1 MLPVCVTFPITF
13 EIYKCLGK
21 QVIQFIQWSRSRNPM
36 FSVNKSNGLGPEIQC
51 SLSKNPILIFLTHV
65 NRHPDHH
72 QREGLCE
79 ASPKYVKKEYMAN
92 QVVSIWI
99 VRQSGVSVLN
109 KCVDTDCVLTCGE
122 FLYVAPN
129 SSQLI
134 NMFIFVKLIM
144 LGCKIWRS
152 LKYGP
157 ALPLGNILKALT
169 VQEKVK
175 FIDILLGGFLRT

>member
-1 MLPVCVTFPITF
+1 
-13 EIYKCLGK
+13 
-21 QVIQFIQWSRSRNPM
+21 
-36 FSVNKSNGLGPEIQC
+36 
-51 SLSKNPILIFLTHV
+51 
-65 NRHPDHH
+65 
-72 QREGLCE
+72 
-79 ASPKYVKKEYMAN
+79 MAN
-92 QVVSIWI
+92 QVVSILI
-99 VRQSGVSVLN
+99 VCQSDVSVLN

-122 FLYVAPN
+122 FLHVAPN
-129 SSQLI
+129 SPQLI
-134 NMFIFVKLIM
+134 NPFIFVKLIM

>member
-1 MLPVCVTFPITF
+1 MKLLL
-13 EIYKCLGK
+13 KCQK
-21 QVIQFIQWSRSRNPM
+21 Q
-36 FSVNKSNGLGPEIQC
+36 
-51 SLSKNPILIFLTHV
+51 
-65 NRHPDHH
+65 
-72 QREGLCE
+72 
-79 ASPKYVKKEYMAN
+79 YMAN
-92 QVVSIWI
+92 QVVSILI
-99 VRQSGVSVLN
+99 VRQSDVSVLN

-122 FLYVAPN
+122 FLHFAPN
-129 SSQLI
+129 SPQLI
-134 NMFIFVKLIM
+134 NPFIFVKLIM